1 MNILLFLCILLISMF
16 VTYICMN
23 HLKKLGLIVLFIS
36 SSIISFIL
44 TFKYVTFQ
52 TINYNANSITYVTM
66 LISLFLF
73 LEKNN
78 KKEVSRIIN
87 LNFISSIFISIIL
100 YIMSV
105 YIQSLNDTIG
115 INMTNIFINNIR
127 ILIAYP
133 ISIFVSQK
141 ILIIIYDKIKGLY
154 DNLFISMVT
163 TYLAVGLISSLLYMM
178 ISYYHFLNAQNI
190 IKLTLSTYMIRLI
203 VTIIYSVFL
212 MIIQKKKV
220 KQ

>member
-1 MNILLFLCILLISMF
+1 MNILLFLCILLISIF
-16 VTYICMN
+16 ATYICMN
-23 HLKKLGLIVLFIS
+23 YFKKLGLILLFIT
-36 SSIISFIL
+36 SSIISFLL

-66 LISLFLF
+66 LISLYLL

-78 KKEVSRIIN
+78 KKEVSKIMN

-100 YIMSV
+100 YIVSI

-115 INMTNIFINNIR
+115 INMTNIFIKNSR

-133 ISIFVSQK
+133 ISLLLSQK
-141 ILIIIYDKIKGLY
+141 ILIIVYDKIKGLY

-163 TYLAVGLISSLLYMM
+163 TYLAVGLISSLLYMT
-178 ISYYHFLNAQNI
+178 ISYYHFLNTQNI
-190 IKLTLSTYMIRLI
+190 IKLTLSTYMVRLI
-203 VTIIYSVFL
+203 VTVIYSLFL